1 MRWNKRQNSPERN
14 IVCICAG
21 AVFTAGVAACLL
33 RGLFFTGEMYPFLTV
48 WFALCG
54 LLFAPVLAVFEL
66 HKRTDGRGQEFGSPV
81 VKKAAL
87 TLLGCP
93 LAILVLYAWSGL
105 RGPISAQGTLD
116 ELLRWGFYAS
126 FAVLAYFCS
135 GYRQGARLL
144 GAMWHAMGLA
154 ISLSAL
160 LAVCV
165 GFKLPYA
172 VAYTSAPEVSA
183 TGARLAGLLEYPN
196 TFGAVMAVFL
206 LERLFAAAPLM
217 ESAKSRP
224 SAIKQSAVTGMYGM
238 LPLFPYAAALLLS
251 ESRGAWLSAA
261 FAGAAVLLWKRQ
273 LCAPL
278 LLAGAAPMAAAALL
292 YRQLARA
299 GLAVEPG
306 PGLLLLAGLWGAAL
320 LGGAWLCRR
329 RRVAAGGGCAA
340 RVALAAAVWTAA
352 GSAVLLQVRER
363 ITGPSS
369 TVAARGLL
377 YRDAWKL
384 AAEAPWL
391 GRGGGTWRSSYLA
404 AQSRPY
410 VGSQVHNGY
419 LDLLLNL
426 GGAGLAILLLLL
438 AAAGCLVAAAA
449 PRLLPSLLALALHSA
464 VDFDWSYG
472 LMWLLLFLLPALAR
486 AEKLHSAAAGEPP
499 QLPISAKSPPVPG
512 GLERAA
518 AVVGPTRSVT
528 FPLSPARG
536 PVTCTS
542 SQLPASAKSPPVP
555 GGPGRSASAPDV
567 FPVAANPVSVA
578 ASPELTPVPPM
589 CMLVPVFTMPL
600 RPWRAAAV
608 TLLCSVALALFILS
622 FQAMKG
628 ETLYMQ
634 AAGTLQVKDR
644 IALLQQSL
652 QWNPRDPMTAAALS
666 RMVPVNQ
673 GRDLLLKSLKYSPE
687 NAVIKWELAK
697 RALEGDHPGTA
708 LYWVRKSQQLDVF
721 NAVKRIKAAEGM
733 LDMSVRRLREG
744 DWISAR
750 LSAEAGLEL
759 LRQYHLLGER
769 EIGKGIQHNDRRFG
783 NRQEA
788 EGLGL
793 RLRGVRSEAWHL
805 ETAIRL

>member
-1 MRWNKRQNSPERN
+1 MRWNKRQNSPDLN
-14 IVCICAG
+14 IVYVCAG

-54 LLFAPVLAVFEL
+54 LLFAPVLAVSEL
-66 HKRTDGRGQEFGSPV
+66 HKRTDGRGQEFGIPV

-87 TLLGCP
+87 TLLGCL
-93 LAILVLYAWSGL
+93 LAILVLYGWAGL

-126 FAVLAYFCS
+126 FAVLAYFCA

-144 GAMWHAMGLA
+144 GAMWHMMGMA

-160 LAVCV
+160 LAVCA

-183 TGARLAGLLEYPN
+183 TGARLAGLLQYPN

-217 ESAKSRP
+217 ESAKP
-224 SAIKQSAVTGMYGM
+224 GTSAVKQSVATGVYGM

-251 ESRGAWLSAA
+251 ESRGAWLTAA
-261 FAGAAVLLWKRQ
+261 VAGAAVLLWKRQ

-278 LLAGAAPMAAAALL
+278 LLAGAAPMAAAALF

-329 RRVAAGGGCAA
+329 RRVAAGGGNAA

-384 AAEAPWL
+384 AADAPWL

-426 GGAGLAILLLLL
+426 GGVGLAVLLLLL
-438 AAAGCLVAAAA
+438 VAAGWLVAAAA
-449 PRLLPSLLALALHSA
+449 HRLLPSLLALALHSA

-486 AEKLHSAAAGEPP
+486 AEKLHSAVAGKPP
-499 QLPISAKSPPVPG
+499 KLPASAESPPVPG
-512 GLERAA
+512 VSGRPA
-518 AVVGPTRSVT
+518 AVAGPTGSVI
-528 FPLSPARG
+528 FSLSPARG
-536 PVTCTS
+536 PATCNTP
-542 SQLPASAKSPPVP
+542 QLHASAKPPPVP

-567 FPVAANPVSVA
+567 FPVASNPVSVA
-578 ASPELTPVPPM
+578 ISPELTSVPPM
-589 CMLVPVFTMPL
+589 CMRVPVFTMLL
-600 RPWRAAAV
+600 RLWRVAAV
-608 TLLCSVALALFILS
+608 SLLCSMALALFILS

-628 ETLYMQ
+628 ETLYIQ
-634 AAGTLQVKDR
+634 AVGTSQNRER
-644 IALLQQSL
+644 IVLLRQSL
-652 QWNPRDPMTAAALS
+652 HWNPRDPMAAAALS
-666 RMVPVNQ
+666 RMLPGNQ

-687 NAVIKWELAK
+687 NAVLNWELAK
-697 RALEGDHPGTA
+697 RALEGNHPGTA
-708 LYWVRKSQQLDVF
+708 LYWVRRGQQLDVF
-721 NAVKRIKAAEGM
+721 NAAKRIEAAEGM
-733 LDMSVRRLREG
+733 LDMSVRKLREG

-750 LSAEAGLEL
+750 QSAEAGLEL
-759 LRQYHLLGER
+759 LRQYRLLGER
-769 EIGKGIQHNDRRFG
+769 ESGKGIQHNDRRFG
-783 NRQEA
+783 NVQEA

-793 RLRGVRSEAWHL
+793 RLRGARSESWHL
-805 ETAIRL
+805 EAAIRL

>member
-1 MRWNKRQNSPERN
+1 MRWNKRLNSPELN
-14 IVCICAG
+14 IVYVCAG
-21 AVFTAGVAACLL
+21 TVFTAGVAACLL
-33 RGLFFTGEMYPFLTV
+33 RGLFFTWEIYPFLTV

-54 LLFAPVLAVFEL
+54 LLVAPVLAVFEL
-66 HKRTDGRGQEFGSPV
+66 HKRTDGRGQESGGPV

-93 LAILVLYAWSGL
+93 LAILVLYAWTGL

-116 ELLRWGFYAS
+116 ELLRWGLYAS
-126 FAVLAYFCS
+126 FAVLAYFCA

-144 GAMWHAMGLA
+144 GAMWHAMGMA

-160 LAVCV
+160 LAVCA

-206 LERLFAAAPLM
+206 LERLFAAASLM
-217 ESAKSRP
+217 ESAKPRP
-224 SAIKQSAVTGMYGM
+224 SAIKQSVATGVYGM

-278 LLAGAAPMAAAALL
+278 LLAGAAPMAAAALF

-320 LGGAWLCRR
+320 LGGAWLCCR
-329 RRVAAGGGCAA
+329 RRVAAGGGSAA
-340 RVALAAAVWTAA
+340 RVALAAVMWTAA

-426 GGAGLAILLLLL
+426 GGVGLAILLLLL
-438 AAAGCLVAAAA
+438 IAAGWLVAAAA

-486 AEKLHSAAAGEPP
+486 AEKLHSVVAGEPP
-499 QLPISAKSPPVPG
+499 QLP
-512 GLERAA
+512 
-518 AVVGPTRSVT
+518 
-528 FPLSPARG
+528 
-536 PVTCTS
+536 
-542 SQLPASAKSPPVP
+542 ASAEPPPVP
-555 GGPGRSASAPDV
+555 GGPGRP
-567 FPVAANPVSVA
+567 
-578 ASPELTPVPPM
+578 
-589 CMLVPVFTMPL
+589 
-600 RPWRAAAV
+600 AAAAA
-608 TLLCSVALALFILS
+608 LLFSVALALFILS

-628 ETLYMQ
+628 ETLYKQ
-634 AAGTLQVKDR
+634 AAGTSQNRER
-644 IALLQQSL
+644 IVLLRQSL

-666 RMVPVNQ
+666 RMLPGNQ
-673 GRDLLLKSLKYSPE
+673 GRDLILKSLKYSPE
-687 NAVIKWELAK
+687 NAALKWELAK
-697 RALEGDHPGTA
+697 RALEGEHPGTA
-708 LYWVRKSQQLDVF
+708 MYWVRRGQQLDVF
-721 NAVKRIKAAEGM
+721 NAAKRIEAAEGM

-744 DWISAR
+744 DWTSAR
-750 LSAEAGLEL
+750 QSAEAGLEL
-759 LRQYHLLGER
+759 LRQYRLLGER
-769 EIGKGIQHNDRRFG
+769 ESGKGIQHNDRRFG
-783 NRQEA
+783 NVQEA

-793 RLRGVRSEAWHL
+793 RLKGVRSEAWHL
-805 ETAIRL
+805 EMAIRL